1 MSTKIQNILSRMIL
15 DSRGFPT
22 IEVEI
27 FLDNGLSATA
37 CVPSG
42 ASTGDK
48 EALELRDQ
56 QSSHWHGKGVDKAIN
71 NINTILKPKLLGLS
85 PSNIKMIDQL
95 MIELDGTENK
105 SNIGANA
112 ILAVSLACSR
122 VAAKSHNQTL
132 INYLFNNFHEEK
144 KLDESWTIHLDCV
157 MPAPMMNILNGGSH
171 ADNNVD
177 IQEFMIMPVGF
188 KTYSLALKAGMEI
201 FHTLKK
207 LLKKINYSTAIGDE
221 GGFAPMLESNE
232 EALQLIAKAIDQ
244 SGYKLGKQIVLAL
257 DVAASELYNKNKK
270 TYYLNNQDYSS
281 LELIEYYKDLCEK
294 YPIVSIEDGLDQN
307 DWKHWNVLNMIL
319 GNTVQIVGDDL
330 TVTNTRLLQ
339 KAINQKSMNAILIK
353 LNQIGTV
360 SETIDA
366 IKLAQKNN
374 LGVIISHRSGETE
387 DTFISDLAVATN
399 AGQIKTGS
407 LCRTDRTAKYNQL
420 LRIEELLKNNVVY
433 AQDNFIKYEKK

>member
-1 MSTKIQNILSRMIL
+1 MSTKIQNILPRMIL

-27 FLDNGLSATA
+27 ILDNGISAMA

-48 EALELRDQ
+48 EALELRDKQ
-56 QSSHWHGKGVDKAIN
+56 ASNWHGKGIDNAIN
-71 NINTILKPKLLGLS
+71 NIKTILKPKLLGLS
-85 PSNIKMIDQL
+85 PLDTEKIDEL
-95 MIELDGTENK
+95 MIKLDGTDNK
-105 SNIGANA
+105 SKVGANA
-112 ILAVSLACSR
+112 ILAVSLACMR
-122 VAAKSHNQTL
+122 AAASQKNQTL
-132 INYLFNNFHEEK
+132 FQYIFNYSYK
-144 KLDESWTIHLDCV
+144 KDLSNCPQLT

-188 KTYSLALKAGMEI
+188 KSYFLALKAGMEI

-232 EALQLIAKAIDQ
+232 EALQLIAKAIDH
-244 SGYKLGKQIVLAL
+244 SGYKLGDEIVLAL

-270 TYYLNNQDYSS
+270 TYHLNNQNYSS
-281 LELIEYYKDLCEK
+281 LELIEYYKDLCKK

-307 DWKHWNVLNMIL
+307 DWEHWNVLNQVL
-319 GNTVQIVGDDL
+319 GDTVQIVGDDL
-330 TVTNTRLLQ
+330 TVTNTKLLQ

-420 LRIEELLKNNVVY
+420 LRIEEILKNNVVY

>member
-122 VAAKSHNQTL
+122 VAAKSQNQTL
-132 INYLFNNFHEEK
+132 ANYLFNNFHKEK
-144 KLDESWTIHLDCV
+144 KLDESWTHLDCV

-188 KTYSLALKAGMEI
+188 KTYSLALKAGTEI

-319 GNTVQIVGDDL
+319 GDTVQIVGDDL

>member
-1 MSTKIQNILSRMIL
+1 MSTKIQNILPRMIL

-27 FLDNGLSATA
+27 ILDGGVSATA

-56 QSSHWHGKGVDKAIN
+56 QASDWHGKGVDKAIN
-71 NINTILKPKLLGLS
+71 NINTILKPALLGRS
-85 PSNIKMIDQL
+85 PLDIKSIDDL
-95 MIELDGTENK
+95 MIQLDGTDNK
-105 SNIGANA
+105 SKIGANA
-112 ILAVSLACSR
+112 ILAVSLACAR
-122 VAAKSHNQTL
+122 AAAALKNQSLFHYLYNQINKKELMHAPQL
-132 INYLFNNFHEEK
+132 I
-144 KLDESWTIHLDCV
+144 

-177 IQEFMIMPVGF
+177 IQEFMIMPIGF
-188 KTYSLALKAGMEI
+188 ESYFHALKAGAEI

-232 EALQLIAKAIDQ
+232 EALQLIVKAVNQ
-244 SGYKLGKQIVLAL
+244 AGYILGEQIVFAL
-257 DVAASELYNKNKK
+257 DVAASELYNKKKK
-270 TYYLNNQDYSS
+270 TYFLNNQDYSS
-281 LELIEYYKDLCEK
+281 LELIQYYKDLCNK

-307 DWKHWNVLNMIL
+307 DWQHWNVLNMIL
-319 GNTVQIVGDDL
+319 GDTVQIVGDDL
-330 TVTNTRLLQ
+330 TVTNTKLLQ
-339 KAINQKSMNAILIK
+339 KAINNKSMNAILIK

-360 SETIDA
+360 SETIEA
-366 IKLAQKNN
+366 IKLAQKNYF
-374 LGVIISHRSGETE
+374 GVIVSHRSGETE

-420 LRIEELLKNNVVY
+420 LRIEEKIKNDVVY
-433 AQDNFIKYEKK
+433 ARDKFIKYEKK

>member
-27 FLDNGLSATA
+27 ILDNGISATA

-56 QSSHWHGKGVDKAIN
+56 QTSNWHGKGVDNAIN

-85 PSNIKMIDQL
+85 PLDTKKIDEL
-95 MIELDGTENK
+95 MIKLDGTEHK
-105 SNIGANA
+105 SKIGANA
-112 ILAVSLACSR
+112 ILAVSLACIR
-122 VAAKSHNQTL
+122 AAASQKNQTL
-132 INYLFNNFHEEK
+132 FHYIFNYSYK
-144 KLDESWTIHLDCV
+144 KDLLHCPQLT

-188 KTYSLALKAGMEI
+188 KSYSIALKAGMEI

-244 SGYKLGKQIVLAL
+244 SGYKLGDEIVLAL
-257 DVAASELYNKNKK
+257 DVAASELYDKNKK
-270 TYYLNNQDYSS
+270 TYYLNNKEYSS
-281 LELIEYYKDLCEK
+281 FELIEYYQKLCAK

-307 DWKHWNVLNMIL
+307 DWKHWNILNMIL
-319 GNTVQIVGDDL
+319 GDTVQIVGDDL
-330 TVTNTRLLQ
+330 TVTNTKLLQ

-366 IKLAQKNN
+366 IKLAQNNN

-387 DTFISDLAVATN
+387 DTFIADLAVATN

-420 LRIEELLKNNVVY
+420 LRIEEILKNNVVY

>member
-1 MSTKIQNILSRMIL
+1 MSTKIQNILPRMIL

-27 FLDNGLSATA
+27 ILDNGISAMA

-48 EALELRDQ
+48 EALELRDEQ
-56 QSSHWHGKGVDKAIN
+56 ASNWHGKGIDNAIN
-71 NINTILKPKLLGLS
+71 NIKTILKPKLLGLS
-85 PSNIKMIDQL
+85 PLDTKKIDEL
-95 MIELDGTENK
+95 MIELDGTDNK
-105 SNIGANA
+105 SKVGANA
-112 ILAVSLACSR
+112 ILAVSLACMR
-122 VAAKSHNQTL
+122 AAASQKHQTL
-132 INYLFNNFHEEK
+132 FQYIFNYSYK
-144 KLDESWTIHLDCV
+144 KDLSNCPQLT

-188 KTYSLALKAGMEI
+188 KSYFLALKAGMEI

-232 EALQLIAKAIDQ
+232 EALQLIAKAIDH
-244 SGYKLGKQIVLAL
+244 SGYKLGDEIVLAL

-270 TYYLNNQDYSS
+270 TYRLNNQNYSS
-281 LELIEYYKDLCEK
+281 LELIEYYKDLCKK

-307 DWKHWNVLNMIL
+307 DWEHWNVLNQVL
-319 GNTVQIVGDDL
+319 GDTVQIVGDDL
-330 TVTNTRLLQ
+330 TVTNTKLLQ

-420 LRIEELLKNNVVY
+420 LRIEEILKNNVVY

>member
-1 MSTKIQNILSRMIL
+1 MSTKIQNILPRMIL

-27 FLDNGLSATA
+27 ILDNDISAMA

-56 QSSHWHGKGVDKAIN
+56 QTSNWHGKGVDNAIN
-71 NINTILKPKLLGLS
+71 NIKTILKPKLLGLS
-85 PSNIKMIDQL
+85 PLDTKKIDEL
-95 MIELDGTENK
+95 MIKLDGTDNK
-105 SNIGANA
+105 SKIGANA
-112 ILAVSLACSR
+112 MLAVSMACMR
-122 VAAKSHNQTL
+122 AAASQKNQTL
-132 INYLFNNFHEEK
+132 FQYIFNYSYK
-144 KLDESWTIHLDCV
+144 KDLSNCPKLT

-188 KTYSLALKAGMEI
+188 KSYFLALKAGMEI

-232 EALQLIAKAIDQ
+232 EALQLIAKAIDH
-244 SGYKLGKQIVLAL
+244 SGYKLGDEIVLAL

-270 TYYLNNQDYSS
+270 TYRLNNQNYSS
-281 LELIEYYKDLCEK
+281 LELIEYYKNLCKK

-307 DWKHWNVLNMIL
+307 DWEHWNVLSQVL
-319 GNTVQIVGDDL
+319 GDTVQIVGDDL
-330 TVTNTRLLQ
+330 TVTNTKLLQ

-420 LRIEELLKNNVVY
+420 LRIEEILKNNVVY
-433 AQDNFIKYEKK
+433 AQNNFIKYEKK

>member
-122 VAAKSHNQTL
+122 VAAKSQNQTL
-132 INYLFNNFHEEK
+132 ANYLFNNFHKEK
-144 KLDESWTIHLDCV
+144 KLDESWTHLDCV

-319 GNTVQIVGDDL
+319 GDTVQIVGDDL